1 SCTTALTLSEGERN
15 IKKSVY
21 PFIALKIT
29 GNNNTS
35 IFSIYPNLFYIC
47 CMEAKRC
54 IVHIDLDSFFVSVE
68 RKFNP
73 DLIGKPVLIG
83 GSADRG
89 VVASCSYEARKFGI
103 HSAMPMKQAM
113 KLCPHATII
122 RGSHGRYSEA
132 SREVTQIIHNS
143 VPLYQK
149 TSIDEFY
156 IDLTGMDRF
165 HDCYQLATDL
175 RQRII
180 RETGLPISFGMASCK
195 TVAKMATNAAKPN
208 GQVLIEHGKEKEFM
222 APLSIRKIPMLGE
235 KTCQK
240 LYQFG
245 IEKIGDLQRVELKFL
260 ETVFGK
266 HGRYIWERA
275 NGIDESEIVPH
286 SDRKSIST
294 ENTFEADV
302 NDVKTLETVLVSM
315 TEELAYKLRKENK
328 VASCLAIKIRFAN
341 FETHTVQEKIAL
353 TAAEHILIPGIK
365 NLLKKAWN
373 GHRPIR
379 LIGVKL
385 SNLCPGSYQI
395 NLFEDNEERINLYQ
409 AMDKI
414 NFKFGDKTVCRA
426 AGMAIGTRNFNPFL
440 KD

>member
-1 SCTTALTLSEGERN
+1 
-15 IKKSVY
+15 
-21 PFIALKIT
+21 
-29 GNNNTS
+29 
-35 IFSIYPNLFYIC
+35 
-47 CMEAKRC
+47 
-54 IVHIDLDSFFVSVE
+54 VHIDLDSFFVSVE
-68 RKFNP
+68 RKFDP
-73 DLIGKPVLIG
+73 SLIGKPVLIG
-83 GSADRG
+83 GSAERG

-113 KLCPHATII
+113 KLCPHATVI
-122 RGSHGRYSEA
+122 RGNHGRYSVA
-132 SREVTQIIHNS
+132 SREVTQIIHDS

-149 TSIDEFY
+149 TSVDEFY
-156 IDLTGMDRF
+156 IDFTGMDRF
-165 HDCYQLATDL
+165 HDCYQIASDL
-175 RQRII
+175 RQRIM

-208 GQVLIEHGKEKEFM
+208 GQLLIEHGKEKEFM
-222 APLSIRKIPMLGE
+222 APMSIRKIPMLGE

-294 ENTFEADV
+294 ENTFHTDVADK
-302 NDVKTLETVLVSM
+302 KTLETVLVSM
-315 TEELAYKLRKENK
+315 TEELAFKLRKENK
-328 VASCLAIKIRFAN
+328 LASCLAIKVRYAN

-379 LIGVKL
+379 LIGVRL
-385 SNLCPGSYQI
+385 SNITQGSYQI
-395 NLFEDNEERINLYQ
+395 NLFEDNEERIKLYQ

-414 NFKFGDKTVCRA
+414 NFKFGEKTVCRA

-440 KD
+440 RD

>member
-1 SCTTALTLSEGERN
+1 
-15 IKKSVY
+15 
-21 PFIALKIT
+21 
-29 GNNNTS
+29 
-35 IFSIYPNLFYIC
+35 
-47 CMEAKRC
+47 MEAKRC

-73 DLIGKPVLIG
+73 DLIGKAVLIG

-89 VVASCSYEARKFGI
+89 VVASCSYEARKYGV

-156 IDLTGMDRF
+156 IDMTGMDRF

-175 RQRII
+175 RQRIT
-180 RETGLPISFGMASCK
+180 RETGLPISFGMASGK

-208 GQVLIEHGKEKEFM
+208 GQLLIPHGKEKEFM

-245 IEKIGDLQRVELKFL
+245 VEKIGDLQKVELKFL

-294 ENTFEADV
+294 ENTFESDVAD
-302 NDVKTLETVLVSM
+302 KRMLETVLVSM

-328 VASCLAIKIRFAN
+328 VSSCMAIKIRYSN

-373 GHRPIR
+373 QHRPVR

-385 SNLCPGSYQI
+385 SNLCQGSYQI
-395 NLFEDNEERINLYQ
+395 NLFEDNEERIKLYQ